1 MPMHS
6 DDTKPMVPTG
16 AAPVVDARADRLR
29 LVTKIVVIASAV
41 AWIAWDVF
49 AYLRGGNEST
59 ISRVVL
65 EASKDWPI
73 IPLLAGIVVGH
84 LFFPQTP
91 TKPAP

>member
-1 MPMHS
+1 MPTHS
-6 DDTKPMVPTG
+6 DDPNPMVPTG
-16 AAPVVDARADRLR
+16 SAPVVDARADRLR
-29 LVTKIVVIASAV
+29 LVTKIVVIASAA

-65 EASKDWPI
+65 ESSRDWPI

-91 TKPAP
+91 AKPAP